1 MNDIFK
7 NELKEYIKQNFNYD
21 PEFGKKSKEITRYGK
36 EKKRFDSL
44 HFPKSDEIS
53 NLFIYNSLKIL
64 NDIKPEKSNEKLFKL
79 LSCAYLFFEDDS
91 NFEVSIDEMEYPFKF
106 SKSIINCFQNKK
118 DYVSFQI
125 FNMALLLLKKIEDIY
140 FKSMDF
146 EMYNIIVL
154 FEYLFID
161 MNTEKQLQ
169 IITAKIISTLF
180 KEMLEFHI
188 QNDFVANL
196 NPFFFSEGK
205 PSYTQFLKP
214 KDSKKEFAKNTF
226 LELEEILLNII
237 KKNNDYFCGEISQNL
252 FQKLNSV
259 DRVLLIEEKNEKKMD
274 EKNQLDVVTNIY
286 NKTDIK
292 YELKINNRE
301 KNISLNEGLI
311 INKNLNILNEDNDNT
326 NLKNSVNLLNG
337 QVTKLSKDNTNL
349 SNKVT
354 KLSEDN
360 TNLRNQMT
368 KLREDN
374 SSLNNE
380 VIKLKED
387 NSSLNTEV
395 IKLKEDNSS
404 LNTEVIKLK
413 EDNSSLN
420 NEVIKLKEDNSSL
433 NNEVIKLK
441 EDNSKLN
448 GDVKNLNKRLD
459 FSEKFAEQLLNE
471 VNNLKIKV
479 DNKDFTINQKEE
491 EIKKQKDEIINI
503 NKEKKEIS
511 KKSLNLSVEKIK
523 LESDLK
529 KINESYDILS
539 QNQTSIKKE
548 NENINNQNIKLKEQT
563 DKLQR
568 DEYEKILI
576 GARDFLKLIIN
587 DLCFYFDVESC
598 EEYSKMAESLIV
610 AINGRIEIKSFIEK
624 VEFINFLS
632 SLGKVIDDMDDAS
645 HKLFPE
651 LSFKYRQ
658 KNYNR
663 SEEKIKY
670 NIELSMGT
678 LGKYVNKNFD
688 LLINFFNDYYKYPK
702 YTKDNKLHNKGDKYY
717 FFDAIKEF
725 EKNNHFSA

>member
-7 NELKEYIKQNFNYD
+7 KELKEYIKQNFNYD
-21 PEFGKKSKEITRYGK
+21 PEFGKKSKEITRYAK
-36 EKKRFDSL
+36 EKKGFDSL

-91 NFEVSIDEMEYPFKF
+91 KFELAIDEIEYPFKF

-196 NPFFFSEGK
+196 NSFFFSEGK
-205 PSYTQFLKP
+205 PSYTQFLNP
-214 KDSKKEFAKNTF
+214 KDSKKEFAKSTF
-226 LELEEILLNII
+226 LELEEKLLNII
-237 KKNNDYFCGEISQNL
+237 KKNNDYFFDEISQNL

-274 EKNQLDVVTNIY
+274 EKNKLDNVTNIH
-286 NKTDIK
+286 NKID
-292 YELKINNRE
+292 LKDEFETNNRE

-326 NLKNSVNLLNG
+326 NLINSVNLLNG

-374 SSLNNE
+374 SSLNN
-380 VIKLKED
+380 V
-387 NSSLNTEV
+387 
-395 IKLKEDNSS
+395 
-404 LNTEVIKLK
+404 VIKLK

-420 NEVIKLKEDNSSL
+420 NEVIKLKKDNRSL
-433 NNEVIKLK
+433 NTEII
-441 EDNSKLN
+441 KLN

-459 FSEKFAEQLLNE
+459 FSEKLAEQLLNE

-491 EIKKQKDEIINI
+491 EIKMQKDEIINI

-610 AINGRIEIKSFIEK
+610 AINGRKEIKSFIEK

-670 NIELSMGT
+670 NIELSM
-678 LGKYVNKNFD
+678 
-688 LLINFFNDYYKYPK
+688 
-702 YTKDNKLHNKGDKYY
+702 
-717 FFDAIKEF
+717 
-725 EKNNHFSA
+725 

>member
-1 MNDIFK
+1 MPSASFGARYSLTNPDVYINSKKKCDITHIHTVDLWNYFKMGRGVSVCYVHFLPDTLDGSIRLPKFAFNVFKKYVTKFYNKADYLVVVNPIFIDDLVNFGIDYSKIKYIPNYVSRVNFYKKDTDIRNKYGISKDKFVVLGVGQVQTRKGVLDFVEVAKKLPDIEFVWAGGFSFGAITDGHKELQKVMENPPKNVKFLGIVPRDKMNDIFK
-7 NELKEYIKQNFNYD
+7 EELKEYIKQNFNYD

-91 NFEVSIDEMEYPFKF
+91 NFELAIDEIEYPFKF

-226 LELEEILLNII
+226 LELEEMLLNII

-259 DRVLLIEEKNEKKMD
+259 DRVLLIEEKNEKKMN
-274 EKNQLDVVTNIY
+274 EKNQLDVATNIY

-292 YELKINNRE
+292 YELKTNNRE

-326 NLKNSVNLLNG
+326 NLINSVNLLNR

-349 SNKVT
+349 SNKITKLSEDNTYLRNQIT

-387 NSSLNTEV
+387 NNSLNTEV

-404 LNTEVIKLK
+404 LNTK
-413 EDNSSLN
+413 
-420 NEVIKLKEDNSSL
+420 
-433 NNEVIKLK
+433 
-441 EDNSKLN
+441 
-448 GDVKNLNKRLD
+448 VKNLNKRLD
-459 FSEKFAEQLLNE
+459 FLDKLVEQLLNE

-479 DNKDFTINQKEE
+479 DNRDFTINQKEE

-511 KKSLNLSVEKIK
+511 KN
-523 LESDLK
+523 
-529 KINESYDILS
+529 
-539 QNQTSIKKE
+539 
-548 NENINNQNIKLKEQT
+548 
-563 DKLQR
+563 
-568 DEYEKILI
+568 
-576 GARDFLKLIIN
+576 
-587 DLCFYFDVESC
+587 
-598 EEYSKMAESLIV
+598 
-610 AINGRIEIKSFIEK
+610 
-624 VEFINFLS
+624 
-632 SLGKVIDDMDDAS
+632 
-645 HKLFPE
+645 
-651 LSFKYRQ
+651 
-658 KNYNR
+658 
-663 SEEKIKY
+663 
-670 NIELSMGT
+670 
-678 LGKYVNKNFD
+678 
-688 LLINFFNDYYKYPK
+688 LLI
-702 YTKDNKLHNKGDKYY
+702 
-717 FFDAIKEF
+717 
-725 EKNNHFSA
+725 

>member
-7 NELKEYIKQNFNYD
+7 EELKEYIKQNFNYD
-21 PEFGKKSKEITRYGK
+21 PEFGKKSKEITRYAK
-36 EKKRFDSL
+36 EKKGFDSL

-64 NDIKPEKSNEKLFKL
+64 NDIKPEKSNEKIFKL

-91 NFEVSIDEMEYPFKF
+91 NFELAIDEIEYPFKF
-106 SKSIINCFQNKK
+106 SKSIINCFKNKK

-180 KEMLEFHI
+180 KEMIEFHI

-205 PSYTQFLKP
+205 PSYTQFLKQ
-214 KDSKKEFAKNTF
+214 KDSKKEFAKSTF
-226 LELEEILLNII
+226 LELEEKLLNII
-237 KKNNDYFCGEISQNL
+237 KKNNDYFFDEISQNL

-259 DRVLLIEEKNEKKMD
+259 DRVLLIEEKNEKKID
-274 EKNQLDVVTNIY
+274 EKNKFDNVTNIY

-292 YELKINNRE
+292 YELKTNNRE

-326 NLKNSVNLLNG
+326 NLINSVNLLNG
-337 QVTKLSKDNTNL
+337 QVTKLSK
-349 SNKVT
+349 
-354 KLSEDN
+354 DN

-387 NSSLNTEV
+387 NSSLNNEV
-395 IKLKEDNSS
+395 KKLKEDNC
-404 LNTEVIKLK
+404 
-413 EDNSSLN
+413 
-420 NEVIKLKEDNSSL
+420 
-433 NNEVIKLK
+433 
-441 EDNSKLN
+441 KLN

-511 KKSLNLSVEKIK
+511 KKSLNLSVEKFK

-610 AINGRIEIKSFIEK
+610 AINGRKEIKSFIEK

-632 SLGKVIDDMDDAS
+632 SFGKVIDDMDDAS

-670 NIELSMGT
+670 NIELSM
-678 LGKYVNKNFD
+678 
-688 LLINFFNDYYKYPK
+688 
-702 YTKDNKLHNKGDKYY
+702 
-717 FFDAIKEF
+717 
-725 EKNNHFSA
+725 

>member
-1 MNDIFK
+1 
-7 NELKEYIKQNFNYD
+7 
-21 PEFGKKSKEITRYGK
+21 
-36 EKKRFDSL
+36 
-44 HFPKSDEIS
+44 
-53 NLFIYNSLKIL
+53 
-64 NDIKPEKSNEKLFKL
+64 
-79 LSCAYLFFEDDS
+79 
-91 NFEVSIDEMEYPFKF
+91 
-106 SKSIINCFQNKK
+106 
-118 DYVSFQI
+118 
-125 FNMALLLLKKIEDIY
+125 
-140 FKSMDF
+140 
-146 EMYNIIVL
+146 
-154 FEYLFID
+154 
-161 MNTEKQLQ
+161 
-169 IITAKIISTLF
+169 
-180 KEMLEFHI
+180 
-188 QNDFVANL
+188 
-196 NPFFFSEGK
+196 
-205 PSYTQFLKP
+205 
-214 KDSKKEFAKNTF
+214 
-226 LELEEILLNII
+226 
-237 KKNNDYFCGEISQNL
+237 
-252 FQKLNSV
+252 
-259 DRVLLIEEKNEKKMD
+259 
-274 EKNQLDVVTNIY
+274 
-286 NKTDIK
+286 
-292 YELKINNRE
+292 
-301 KNISLNEGLI
+301 
-311 INKNLNILNEDNDNT
+311 
-326 NLKNSVNLLNG
+326 
-337 QVTKLSKDNTNL
+337 
-349 SNKVT
+349 
-354 KLSEDN
+354 
-360 TNLRNQMT
+360 MT

-387 NSSLNTEV
+387 NSSLNNEV
-395 IKLKEDNSS
+395 KKLKEDNC
-404 LNTEVIKLK
+404 
-413 EDNSSLN
+413 
-420 NEVIKLKEDNSSL
+420 
-433 NNEVIKLK
+433 
-441 EDNSKLN
+441 KLN

-610 AINGRIEIKSFIEK
+610 AINGRKEIKSFIEK

-702 YTKDNKLHNKGDKYY
+702 YTKDNKLHNKGDKNY

>member
-7 NELKEYIKQNFNYD
+7 EELKEYIKQNFNYD

-36 EKKRFDSL
+36 EKKGFDSL

-79 LSCAYLFFEDDS
+79 LSCVYLFFEDDS
-91 NFEVSIDEMEYPFKF
+91 NFEVSIDEIEYPFKF

-125 FNMALLLLKKIEDIY
+125 FNIALLLLKKIEDIY

-196 NPFFFSEGK
+196 NPFFFSKGK

-226 LELEEILLNII
+226 LELEKILLNII

-259 DRVLLIEEKNEKKMD
+259 DKVLLIEEKNEKKID
-274 EKNQLDVVTNIY
+274 EKNKFDNVTNIY

-292 YELKINNRE
+292 YELKTNNRE

-311 INKNLNILNEDNDNT
+311 NNKNLNILNEDNDNT

-387 NSSLNTEV
+387 NSSLNNEV
-395 IKLKEDNSS
+395 KKLKEDNC
-404 LNTEVIKLK
+404 
-413 EDNSSLN
+413 
-420 NEVIKLKEDNSSL
+420 
-433 NNEVIKLK
+433 
-441 EDNSKLN
+441 KLN

-459 FSEKFAEQLLNE
+459 FSEKFEKQLLNE
-471 VNNLKIKV
+471 LNNLKIKV

-529 KINESYDILS
+529 KINASYDILS

-610 AINGRIEIKSFIEK
+610 AINGRKEIKSFIEK

-632 SLGKVIDDMDDAS
+632 SFGKVIDDMDDAS

-702 YTKDNKLHNKGDKYY
+702 YTKDNKFHNKGDKNY

>member
-7 NELKEYIKQNFNYD
+7 KELKEYIKQNFNYD

-36 EKKRFDSL
+36 EKKGFDSL

-91 NFEVSIDEMEYPFKF
+91 NFEVSIDEIEYPFKF

-274 EKNQLDVVTNIY
+274 EKNKLDNVTNIH
-286 NKTDIK
+286 NKID
-292 YELKINNRE
+292 LKDEFETNNRE

-326 NLKNSVNLLNG
+326 NLINSVNLLNG

-387 NSSLNTEV
+387 NSSLNT
-395 IKLKEDNSS
+395 K
-404 LNTEVIKLK
+404 
-413 EDNSSLN
+413 
-420 NEVIKLKEDNSSL
+420 
-433 NNEVIKLK
+433 
-441 EDNSKLN
+441 
-448 GDVKNLNKRLD
+448 VKNLNKRLD
-459 FSEKFAEQLLNE
+459 FLDKLVEQLLNE

-479 DNKDFTINQKEE
+479 DNRDFTINQKEE

-610 AINGRIEIKSFIEK
+610 AINGRKEIKSFIEK

-670 NIELSMGT
+670 NIELSM
-678 LGKYVNKNFD
+678 
-688 LLINFFNDYYKYPK
+688 
-702 YTKDNKLHNKGDKYY
+702 
-717 FFDAIKEF
+717 
-725 EKNNHFSA
+725 

>member
-1 MNDIFK
+1 M
-7 NELKEYIKQNFNYD
+7 
-21 PEFGKKSKEITRYGK
+21 
-36 EKKRFDSL
+36 
-44 HFPKSDEIS
+44 
-53 NLFIYNSLKIL
+53 
-64 NDIKPEKSNEKLFKL
+64 
-79 LSCAYLFFEDDS
+79 
-91 NFEVSIDEMEYPFKF
+91 
-106 SKSIINCFQNKK
+106 
-118 DYVSFQI
+118 
-125 FNMALLLLKKIEDIY
+125 
-140 FKSMDF
+140 
-146 EMYNIIVL
+146 
-154 FEYLFID
+154 
-161 MNTEKQLQ
+161 
-169 IITAKIISTLF
+169 
-180 KEMLEFHI
+180 
-188 QNDFVANL
+188 
-196 NPFFFSEGK
+196 
-205 PSYTQFLKP
+205 
-214 KDSKKEFAKNTF
+214 
-226 LELEEILLNII
+226 
-237 KKNNDYFCGEISQNL
+237 
-252 FQKLNSV
+252 NSV

-286 NKTDIK
+286 YKTDIK
-292 YELKINNRE
+292 YELKTNNRE

-326 NLKNSVNLLNG
+326 NLINSVNLLNG

-360 TNLRNQMT
+360 
-368 KLREDN
+368 

-387 NSSLNTEV
+387 NC
-395 IKLKEDNSS
+395 
-404 LNTEVIKLK
+404 
-413 EDNSSLN
+413 
-420 NEVIKLKEDNSSL
+420 
-433 NNEVIKLK
+433 
-441 EDNSKLN
+441 KLN

-610 AINGRIEIKSFIEK
+610 AINGRKEIKSFIEK

-632 SLGKVIDDMDDAS
+632 SFGKVIDDMDDAS

-702 YTKDNKLHNKGDKYY
+702 YTKDNKLHNKGDKNY